1 MGLLTKRVKKQ
12 RSSTKK
18 NNRKRGG
25 CGCGLTGGKRK
36 NKQSKTNKNK
46 RKVKGGSQHLESVPL
61 RYYYPLN
68 DHSGDLSVSYGH
80 VSSNDKFFGGKKNKS
95 NKSKKTSKKT
105 RKQMKGGGMLD
116 AIFNGPQLNVTT
128 GFGTTVGTKLL
139 YDVQTLNQPS
149 NANVLD
155 QPAGNLNNEHS
166 PLLA

>member
-1 MGLLTKRVKKQ
+1 MGRLTKRVRNQ
-12 RSSTKK
+12 RNNTKK
-18 NNRKRGG
+18 NKIKGGG

-36 NKQSKTNKNK
+36 NKKSKTNKNK
-46 RKVKGGSQHLESVPL
+46 RKVKGGSQHLESLPI

-68 DHSGDLSVSYGH
+68 DHSSNLSESYGIE
-80 VSSNDKFFGGKKNKS
+80 STTGKITGGKNKQ
-95 NKSKKTSKKT
+95 NKSKKTK
-105 RKQMKGGGMLD
+105 KQMKGGGMLD

-128 GFGTTVGTKLL
+128 GFGTTVGTKML
-139 YDVQTLNQPS
+139 YDVQTLNQPP